1 MDRSTSVFSL
11 CLLVVL
17 ALVLP
22 ASGAMAQTLVY
33 EREFSLLAE
42 ADNTLR
48 ITLSA
53 DDRIVIERPAF
64 MTWPG
69 HYESNA
75 AAGSHARLSR
85 QLAGLLPLTRQLGAE
100 INQRAR
106 NEMVYVSDPEY
117 TRFMLLDSQRQLIDA
132 VEMPSLQAWSAN
144 FPDDVRLRLLQDLES
159 QWTALMDDV
168 LAGEQP

>member
-17 ALVLP
+17 ALALP

-48 ITLSA
+48 ITLTA

-64 MTWPG
+64 MTRPG
-69 HYESNA
+69 QHTGSVA
-75 AAGSHARLSR
+75 SGSHARLSN
-85 QLAGLLPLTRQLGAE
+85 LLGGVLPLTRQLNAD
-100 INQRAR
+100 ISHRAS
-106 NEMVYVSDPEY
+106 NELVYVSDPEY
-117 TRFMLLDSQRQLIDA
+117 ARFLMLDNQRRVVDG
-132 VEMPSLQAWSAN
+132 VEMPSLQAWSAR
-144 FPDDVRLRLLQDLES
+144 FPDDVRLRMLNELQTLWY
-159 QWTALMDDV
+159 QLMDEM
-168 LAGEQP
+168 LTGEQS